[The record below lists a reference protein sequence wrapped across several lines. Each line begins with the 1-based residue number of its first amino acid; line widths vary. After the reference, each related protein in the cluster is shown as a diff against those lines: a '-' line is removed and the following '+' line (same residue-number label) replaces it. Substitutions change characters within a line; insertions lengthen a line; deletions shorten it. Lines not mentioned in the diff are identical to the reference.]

1 MIKMSNNSKKG
12 ILFQISDPSLTIQ
25 IVKSEGEFD
34 EEEEICESVKNEK
47 SDFKTKIA
55 KSFQNKTIKKLK
67 LDPTL
72 QQPACAKG
80 KQIVI

>member
-34 EEEEICESVKNEK
+34 EEEEEICESVKNEK
-47 SDFKTKIA
+47 SDLKTKIG
-55 KSFQNKTIKKLK
+55 KSFQNKTIKKLR

-72 QQPACAKG
+72 QQPAYAKG
-80 KQIVI
+80 K

>member
-1 MIKMSNNSKKG
+1 MIKMSYNSKKV
-12 ILFQISDPSLTIQ
+12 ILYEISDPSLTIQ

-47 SDFKTKIA
+47 SDLKTKIG
-55 KSFQNKTIKKLK
+55 KSFQNKTIKKLR

-72 QQPACAKG
+72 QQPAYAKG
-80 KQIVI
+80 K